1 MRMAKLVMTGLVS
14 VSLASVGYAADYSKN
29 SDDELIKLNNG
40 KLKAAD
46 AADLKLEVIKRAN
59 KLEGEAKKAFLDK
72 VKAAYDKATE
82 NFKVKDF
89 RAYEESVRKE
99 FKAKIDALSEEAKKE
114 FGITGSGCPHHGGG
128 EHKHDEK
135 AGEHKH

>member
-114 FGITGSGCPHHGGG
+114 FGITGDGCPHHGG
-128 EHKHDEK
+128 EHKPDEK

>member
-99 FKAKIDALSEEAKKE
+99 FKAKIDALSEEAKQE
-114 FGITGSGCPHHGGG
+114 FGITGGGCPHHGGG
-128 EHKHDEK
+128 EHKQDEK
-135 AGEHKH
+135 SSEHKH

>member
-59 KLEGEAKKAFLDK
+59 KLEGEAKEAFLDK

-89 RAYEESVRKE
+89 RAYEESVKKE

-114 FGITGSGCPHHGGG
+114 FGITDGGCHHHGG

>member
-99 FKAKIDALSEEAKKE
+99 FKAKIDALSEEAKKG
-114 FGITGSGCPHHGGG
+114 FGITGSGCPHHGG
-128 EHKHDEK
+128 EHKAEEK